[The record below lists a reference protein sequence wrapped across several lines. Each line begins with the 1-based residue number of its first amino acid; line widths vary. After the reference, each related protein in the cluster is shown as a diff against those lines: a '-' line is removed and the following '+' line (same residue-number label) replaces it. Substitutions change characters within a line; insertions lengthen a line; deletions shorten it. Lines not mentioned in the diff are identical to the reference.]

1 MADALDTAEPGIVVT
16 EDTIIVIEVESR
28 GTEDRND

>member
-1 MADALDTAEPGIVVT
+1 MDTAEPGVVVT
-16 EDTIIVIEVESR
+16 ENTIVVMEVQSR